1 MGIMAQKLTE
11 MKTPKIYVFVNC
23 RVSPLM
29 SFLVFGYLEV
39 FHSETTVSQISQHAL
54 YIIFFHFFNFH
65 QREVKGI
72 SAIPSLV
79 SKLFK

>member
-39 FHSETTVSQISQHAL
+39 FHSETTVSTPKSVSMPFTL
-54 YIIFFHFFNFH
+54 FYFTSLIFI
-65 QREVKGI
+65 KG
-72 SAIPSLV
+72 
-79 SKLFK
+79 K